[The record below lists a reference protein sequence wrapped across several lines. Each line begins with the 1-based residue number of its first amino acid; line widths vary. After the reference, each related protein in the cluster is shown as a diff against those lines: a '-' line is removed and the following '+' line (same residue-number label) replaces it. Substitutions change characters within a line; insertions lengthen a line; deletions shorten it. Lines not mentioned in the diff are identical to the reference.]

1 MVLTHSV
8 AVVSSVA
15 VWSSH
20 LSTNRIRFCFFQSK
34 CVVIVSSTF
43 DFPSRGLCIKV
54 GRGQGNGDIGTRVW
68 GLGTWGRE
76 TRDAGTSSM
85 GRGDAGTRGRQKLG
99 RRGPGMLM
107 IIAKVGGKCDIS
119 FFVKMC
125 YLWSTLDSI
134 FQNHIGHLMMFT
146 QNISL

>member
-1 MVLTHSV
+1 MCGDL
-8 AVVSSVA
+8 
-15 VWSSH
+15 
-20 LSTNRIRFCFFQSK
+20 
-34 CVVIVSSTF
+34 
-43 DFPSRGLCIKV
+43 GL
-54 GRGQGNGDIGTRVW
+54 GDARR
-68 GLGTWGRE
+68 GTWGRQVW
-76 TRDAGTSSM
+76 
-85 GRGDAGTRGRQKLG
+85 DAGTRGRQKLG
-99 RRGPGMLM
+99 RREPGMLM